1 MYCKHL
7 QTSRK
12 NCFSLSLS
20 LSLVDHDMAPQ
31 ESAKVRD
38 EGQDLRT
45 EPLNSVQSA
54 IFKEPWNVMHMSYV
68 ICHAYVMQCSYQ
80 IRFQTQFRS
89 QRRCNNRLCGDAEP
103 CSNLQQMCDSQQ
115 QHIQHVHN
123 IFTTCSNQL
132 QTQEASNRNILPI
145 KQSLSTC
152 APLALHLLVANLA
165 SASNSSK
172 SQLSPAHGAPIWEGK
187 RFWTIFGQYLDN
199 IWAMVGS
206 WKHIDSTQKHWSK
219 QTAPWLPSC
228 GEPAPARTRCE
239 RSLVPYRRL
248 PGEPGKACVS

>member
-1 MYCKHL
+1 
-7 QTSRK
+7 
-12 NCFSLSLS
+12 
-20 LSLVDHDMAPQ
+20 
-31 ESAKVRD
+31 
-38 EGQDLRT
+38 
-45 EPLNSVQSA
+45 
-54 IFKEPWNVMHMSYV
+54 MSC

-115 QHIQHVHN
+115 QHVHN

-132 QTQEASNRNILPI
+132 QTQETNRNILPI
-145 KQSLSTC
+145 LQSLTTC

-172 SQLSPAHGAPIWEGK
+172 SQLSPGMGHPSEK
-187 RFWTIFGQYLDN
+187 TRDSGQYLGN
-199 IWAMVGS
+199 IWAIVGS

-239 RSLVPYRRL
+239 RFLVPYRRL
-248 PGEPGKACVS
+248 PGEPGKTCVS

>member
-1 MYCKHL
+1 MRDRTLEPNPTILCS
-7 QTSRK
+7 QP
-12 NCFSLSLS
+12 FSKS
-20 LSLVDHDMAPQ
+20 H
-31 ESAKVRD
+31 E
-38 EGQDLRT
+38 
-45 EPLNSVQSA
+45 
-54 IFKEPWNVMHMSYV
+54 MSC

-115 QHIQHVHN
+115 QQHLHN

-145 KQSLSTC
+145 LQSLSTC

-172 SQLSPAHGAPIWEGK
+172 SQLSPAHGAPI
-187 RFWTIFGQYLDN
+187 
-199 IWAMVGS
+199 
-206 WKHIDSTQKHWSK
+206 
-219 QTAPWLPSC
+219 
-228 GEPAPARTRCE
+228 
-239 RSLVPYRRL
+239 
-248 PGEPGKACVS
+248 